1 MWSLGVLTYEFLVGK
16 PPFEAESNNET
27 YRRITKVL
35 TYDFPFVMIIPV
47 QVDLRFPAHLSTEA
61 KDLISRLL
69 RKESSDRL
77 NLEGVAAHP
86 WITKWVAARS

>member
-1 MWSLGVLTYEFLVGK
+1 MLTYEFLVGK

-35 TYDFPFVMIIPV
+35 TYNFPFYMIIPV

>member
-35 TYDFPFVMIIPV
+35 TYNFPFYKIIPV

>member
-1 MWSLGVLTYEFLVGK
+1 MKLTEESPRFSPPTFRPEIIFL
-16 PPFEAESNNET
+16 S
-27 YRRITKVL
+27 
-35 TYDFPFVMIIPV
+35 V

>member
-1 MWSLGVLTYEFLVGK
+1 
-16 PPFEAESNNET
+16 
-27 YRRITKVL
+27 
-35 TYDFPFVMIIPV
+35 MIIPV

>member
-1 MWSLGVLTYEFLVGK
+1 MLTYEFLVGK

-35 TYDFPFVMIIPV
+35 TLPTSRSEIIFPV

>member
-35 TYDFPFVMIIPV
+35 TYNFPFYMIIPV